1 MDFNDYPVSF
11 LDVHGLV
18 LYILLSTTRNI
29 CLTNHKALLN
39 KETPLVDQQLR
50 SSIILVVNSF
60 ASSCLALGLIPNPQ
74 VFDEFWPQL
83 FTILQAKYIH
93 D

>member
-18 LYILLSTTRNI
+18 LYILLLTTRNI
-29 CLTNHKALLN
+29 CLTKHKALLN
-39 KETPLVDQQLR
+39 KETPLVDQQV
-50 SSIILVVNSF
+50 SSTFILVGNTF
-60 ASSCLALGLIPNPQ
+60 ASSHLALGLIPNPQ
-74 VFDEFWPQL
+74 VFDEFWTKR